1 MKKNIAFL
9 SLCTAA
15 ALLVS
20 GCTNKNDD
28 NRLTPESLPKS
39 VSAEIQKLGA
49 TVTVEDIK
57 NAYNYD
63 DSKNIMPL
71 YNVSPTENFEFCFN
85 FDAFETDI
93 NLYDFVSVHTD
104 AQCEDAS
111 KIYYNAEMNVENG
124 KTTLFVKPMSPVL
137 ATDSQDKDY
146 VYEDID
152 SWGNAPMYYIAVH
165 FDLEADSA
173 KKLDK
178 PVIIPFTVKQDADAP
193 SIKGNVSADGRFSL
207 NWEPVEGAEKYI
219 VYNLIDDSLKTGV
232 DNHAID
238 GSKTGYDCGENA
250 TEETQLYLLREGE
263 TTECVFDGFS
273 GPESHSLALITSDI
287 SGKDINGGQNYGV
300 KGEYF
305 VTAVVNGK
313 ESGLSNSVS
322 TAKLSLPHIVKRES
336 EIAGRYPTPADF
348 PAEVEVVNIDG
359 TSSMRK
365 VSYTRSHVKWF
376 EYEWDEYDYTI
387 EGTYIFGSVMFDEDK
402 GEPPVSS
409 ASSGE
414 TGNVAPTD
422 EVDKTPAPEVET
434 IISDSTENTGAP
446 LVETQSVNTKKHV
459 ESAKNSVVENI
470 PSEIYVN
477 ADNAEENW
485 LALNLINQN
494 EKISL
499 EAFPSLQNPYTL
511 VDVFYKVYYQNPY
524 IMGIDAFSY
533 DYSTF
538 TLSVKYSVD
547 KSAAAEKQKKTAEKA
562 QKVVSETIK
571 ENMSQAEK
579 IEALYN
585 YLVNNSVYDRAA
597 LEEAKKNDFKKT
609 ANSAF
614 ADAFNAYGVLVDEKG
629 VCMSYA
635 YSFRLL
641 CDLSGVDCTV
651 VTGYLS
657 GNLPHAWNMVK
668 IDGKMY
674 EIDCTNN
681 AVNTGIPY
689 YLYQADSSLAE
700 KSGYTK
706 DDMFEIDSEL
716 SSFVGT
722 DEQLEYYRKNGL
734 CPENISEYSE
744 LLMKNLTPETKTFAV
759 RFDGEINRAELEK
772 AISLAYNKLGLE
784 EKLKTLRYA
793 AKNGFIVIVNAD

>member
-9 SLCTAA
+9 SVCTAV

-20 GCTNKNDD
+20 GCTNKNND
-28 NRLTPESLPKS
+28 RLTPESLAGKS
-39 VSAEIQKLGA
+39 VSEEIRKLGA
-49 TVTVEDIK
+49 TVTVDEIK
-57 NAYNYD
+57 KAYNYD

-71 YNVSPTENFEFCFN
+71 YNVSPTECFEFSFN
-85 FDAFETDI
+85 FDAFDANI
-93 NLYDFVSVHTD
+93 QLYDFVSVHTD
-104 AQCEDAS
+104 AACEDAS
-111 KIYYNAEMNVENG
+111 KIYYNAELNVENG

-146 VYEDID
+146 VHNKID

-165 FDLEADSA
+165 YDLEANSA
-173 KKLDK
+173 VKLDT
-178 PVIIPFTVKQDADAP
+178 PVVIPFTVKQDAEAP

-207 NWEPVEGAEKYI
+207 SWEPVAGAERYV
-219 VYNLIDDSLKTGV
+219 VYNLIDSKLSTGS

-250 TEETQLYLLREGE
+250 TEDTQLYLLREGE
-263 TTECVFDGFS
+263 TAECVFDGFS

-313 ESGLSNSVS
+313 ESGLSNCVS
-322 TAKLSLPHIVKRES
+322 TAELSLPHIVKRES

-376 EYEWDEYDYTI
+376 EFEWDEYDYTI
-387 EGTYIFGSVMFDEDK
+387 EGTYIFGSVCFDDDI
-402 GEPPVSS
+402 GEPPASTGS
-409 ASSGE
+409 AGE

-422 EVDKTPAPEVET
+422 DVDKTPAPDVDT
-434 IISDSTENTGAP
+434 IISPKSTNTNAP
-446 LVETQSVNTKKHV
+446 LVEAQSVNTKNHV
-459 ESAKNSVVENI
+459 ESAKTDVVANV
-470 PSEIYVN
+470 PNGVYVN
-477 ADNAEENW
+477 AENAEENW

-494 EKISL
+494 ESISL

-511 VDVFYKVYYQNPY
+511 VDVFYKVYYQNPF

-533 DYSTF
+533 DYGTL
-538 TLSVKYSVD
+538 TLSVRYSVD
-547 KSAAAEKQKKTAEKA
+547 KNSAVDKQKKVAEKA
-562 QKVVSETIK
+562 DKIVAETISAD
-571 ENMSQAEK
+571 MTQTEK
-579 IEALYN
+579 INALYN
-585 YLVNNSVYDRAA
+585 YLVNNSVYDKAA
-597 LEEAKKNDFKKT
+597 LEEAQKNNFKKA

-614 ADAFNAYGVLVDEKG
+614 ADAFNVYGVLVDGKG
-629 VCMSYA
+629 VCASYA
-635 YSFRLL
+635 YSFKLL
-641 CDLSGVDCTV
+641 CDLSGIDCAV
-651 VTGYLS
+651 VTGYLN
-657 GNLPHAWNMVK
+657 GNLPHAWNMVC

-706 DDMFEIDSEL
+706 DNLFAIDADIPE
-716 SSFVGT
+716 FVGT

-734 CPENISEYSE
+734 CPETIEQYSA
-744 LLMKNLTPETKTFAV
+744 LLLQNLTPETKTFAV
-759 RFDGEINRAELEK
+759 RFDGEISRAELEK